1 MSNYRSNQLGPRDIS
16 IIIGT
21 ARTAAAWSDAEV
33 SLLRQLAGD
42 HLSASEIASLMSRSS
57 RAIGNKAF
65 SLGIRYGRPRKQRK
79 AWGKDDDANLV
90 DLARAR
96 ITRRA
101 AAHLMSR
108 KVGTLRNHLQSLG
121 ISWRDPPRK
130 SPREQPAPR
139 VVRRDPRILAD
150 QLRWLADN
158 GWSVG
163 MAALELDIDA
173 SRAWRVSR
181 DFGIDWK
188 VHFRSVRGASP
199 GHESQEPAP
208 HHPA

>member
-1 MSNYRSNQLGPRDIS
+1 MSNYRANHFAIRDIS
-16 IIIGT
+16 IVGAT
-21 ARTAAAWSDAEV
+21 RTGATWSDAEERV
-33 SLLRQLAGD
+33 LRQLAGE
-42 HLSASEIASLMSRSS
+42 HLSAPEIASRMSRSS

-65 SLGIRYGRPRKQRK
+65 SLGVRYGRPRKQRK
-79 AWGKDDDANLV
+79 AWGKDDDAMLV
-90 DLARAR
+90 ELASAR

-101 AAHLMSR
+101 AAQLMSR
-108 KVGTLRNHLQSLG
+108 EMGTLRNHLHSLG
-121 ISWRDPPRK
+121 ISWQDPPRV
-130 SPREQPAPR
+130 SPRRWPAPR
-139 VVRRDPRILAD
+139 VVRRDPRMIAD

-188 VHFRSVRGASP
+188 VRFRSVRGALP
-199 GHESQEPAP
+199 GP
-208 HHPA
+208 